1 LLEIEEEEEEK
12 KIELY
17 SVGDKIEHFNKIM
30 LQNNIANFHKS
41 TTVASACFRQ
51 IKKPIQIEFNELDV
65 IGIIYFFLLLCFS
78 IILNIYL

>member
-1 LLEIEEEEEEK
+1 LLEIEEEEEEE

>member
-1 LLEIEEEEEEK
+1 MLEIEEEEEEK

>member
-1 LLEIEEEEEEK
+1 MLEIEEEEEEE

-51 IKKPIQIEFNELDV
+51 IKKPIQIEFNEVDV
-65 IGIIYFFLLLCFS
+65 IGIFFF
-78 IILNIYL
+78 

>member
-1 LLEIEEEEEEK
+1 MLEIEEEEEEE